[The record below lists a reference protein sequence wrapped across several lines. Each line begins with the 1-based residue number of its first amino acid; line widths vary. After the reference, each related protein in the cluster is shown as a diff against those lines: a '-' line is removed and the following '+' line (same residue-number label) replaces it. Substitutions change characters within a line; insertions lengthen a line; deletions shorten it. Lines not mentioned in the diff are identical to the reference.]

1 MTSWSWRPP
10 WRAGCHGRARDEGRP
25 IFGGRG
31 HDRDGTA
38 SEGMYQSLS
47 PSASPA
53 DHEPRRNRVP
63 SLVRR
68 LRRGKHGRATADTLT
83 GPQRMFAAGSANPS
97 AWRRIASPAYWTG
110 SASGPDA
117 PAVASPAPVAAPI
130 CDTLRGCYLLC
141 VDARHFQ
148 RFEEAGPEPRS
159 FHRRHRRPPAREF
172 RRRPPGAHNS
182 ESSGSTWA
190 ASKRRHRGCRG
201 PCLAMGRLSPGR
213 PPDPPGKQDSPRRS
227 PPH

>member
-1 MTSWSWRPP
+1 MAGRLPWPGTRRRATDLRRPWP
-10 WRAGCHGRARDEGRP
+10 RPRRDCIRRNVPIPVAVRQPGRP
-25 IFGGRG
+25 RAA
-31 HDRDGTA
+31 T
-38 SEGMYQSLS
+38 Q
-47 PSASPA
+47 
-53 DHEPRRNRVP
+53 PRPLPGP
-63 SLVRR
+63 SLAAREARTSDRR
-68 LRRGKHGRATADTLT
+68 HADR
-83 GPQRMFAAGSANPS
+83 PQRMFAAGSANPS

-130 CDTLRGCYLLC
+130 CDTLRGYYLPC

-148 RFEEAGPEPRS
+148 RFEEARPEPRS
-159 FHRRHRRPPAREF
+159 FHRRDRRPRAREF